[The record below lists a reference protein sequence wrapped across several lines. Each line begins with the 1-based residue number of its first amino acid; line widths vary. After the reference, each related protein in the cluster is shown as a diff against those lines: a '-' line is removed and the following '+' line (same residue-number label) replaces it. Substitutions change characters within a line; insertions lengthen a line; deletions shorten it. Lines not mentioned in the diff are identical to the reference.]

1 LRKKGG
7 LEMKIKWYGHAA
19 FKITT
24 GNGIRIIID
33 PYQSGAYGGAL
44 SYGKI
49 EEEADIVLTSHDHDD
64 HNYTKG
70 IKGKYELI
78 KDATQK
84 DIKGVKIKGIPTF
97 HDTSRGKER
106 GKNVMFLIEA
116 DNLRVLH
123 VGDLGHTL
131 EKEKISEIGKIDILL
146 IPVGGYYTIDAKEA
160 TLVMEALGPKVTIP
174 MHFKTE
180 KCGFPISE
188 VEAFTEGK
196 KNVKFMDSSEIEI
209 SLNTLP
215 PSPEI
220 YVLKHAL

>member
-1 LRKKGG
+1 
-7 LEMKIKWYGHAA
+7 MKIKWYGHAS

-24 GNGIRIIID
+24 DGGVRIIID
-33 PYQSGAYGGAL
+33 PYHSGAYGGAL

-49 EEEADIVLTSHDHDD
+49 DEEADIVLTSHDHDD
-64 HNYTKG
+64 HNYTRD

-78 KDATQK
+78 KDAVQK
-84 DIKGVKIKGIPTF
+84 EIKGVKLKGIPTF
-97 HDTSRGKER
+97 HDTSCGKDR
-106 GKNVMFLIEA
+106 CKNVMFLIEA

-146 IPVGGYYTIDAKEA
+146 IPVGGYYTIDAKDA
-160 TLVMEALGPKVTIP
+160 TLIMQALNPKVTIP

-180 KCGFPISE
+180 KCGFPISD
-188 VEAFTEGK
+188 VHAFTEGK
-196 KNVKFMDSSEIEI
+196 ENVKFIDSSEMEI
-209 SLNTLP
+209 NEKTLP
-215 PSPEI
+215 QSPEI